1 MSELQLKEM
10 IEESWN
16 TRDSINATTTG
27 EIKSAIEKTLKLL
40 ETMGYY
46 AAEAI
51 FEFCEKNPGMYLMS
65 FVLGK
70 NSEDITDEF
79 EKMKTHSEE
88 IKKDY
93 I

>member
-1 MSELQLKEM
+1 MQLKL
-10 IEESWN
+10 SLN
-16 TRDSINATTTG
+16 
-27 EIKSAIEKTLKLL
+27 
-40 ETMGYY
+40 
-46 AAEAI
+46 
-51 FEFCEKNPGMYLMS
+51 FCEENPGMYLMS